1 MKFKEIL
8 KYPGY
13 VFKFGIYL
21 VFILMALMIYF
32 KDIEGFND
40 KSLKTIYSAALL
52 LYGLYRIIRTYQDLK
67 AEIKENNNSDIG

>member
-1 MKFKEIL
+1 
-8 KYPGY
+8 
-13 VFKFGIYL
+13 
-21 VFILMALMIYF
+21 MIYF